1 MKTFVAKCS
10 ELSRKI
16 TISKKG
22 GERQLKQSRNSLHPK
37 TEQKTIWLLFST
49 QHLTLFHTI

>member
-1 MKTFVAKCS
+1 METFVAKCS

-16 TISKKG
+16 TISRKG

-37 TEQKTIWLLFST
+37 I
-49 QHLTLFHTI
+49 